1 MTFVFSNPRHHLD
14 MMVPVARILEER
26 AVPHRFVSLAE
37 LRGFPTPSL
46 ADRLPRAD
54 VRRAIPRHVR
64 RDPSAGAGVGT
75 SGGPG
80 AVVRRAVR
88 AVAWRAGLSPRLRWL
103 MRGSELVVV
112 PNDAAYPYG
121 ELAADLRARGVP
133 FVLLQEGI
141 RFPLPAEDAAGLAYG
156 AGGAAAVCAWG
167 EASAEHFRSIG
178 VPAAAVRVT
187 GNPRF
192 DGVGPAAW
200 RERGRALAAE
210 LGLAREPLLY
220 LSNTIDDQGF
230 CTTAEKMELFAGF
243 VREAQPV
250 LEREQ
255 RALVV
260 KLHPREDTA
269 AFRRV
274 AADLSSG
281 SPLPI
286 HVLPLDA
293 PLFAVLAM
301 GRAAVV
307 LASTVGLEALAFGL
321 PLAVL
326 AIPGHGHVFEYVAR
340 GAAAGLALGAI
351 EGGLSRLLA
360 TEPRSGE
367 ERTRA
372 GGAERS
378 ARPDDAPPPAEQF
391 LERHMAHRG
400 EAAARIAD
408 QIVMLRKS

>member
-1 MTFVFSNPRHHLD
+1 VTVTFVFSNPRHHLD
-14 MMVPVARILEER
+14 MMVPVARILGER

-46 ADRLPRAD
+46 AERLPGAE

-64 RDPSAGAGVGT
+64 RDPSAGAGVGGR
-75 SGGPG
+75 GGAG
-80 AVVRRAVR
+80 ALLRRAVR
-88 AVAWRAGLSPRLRWL
+88 AAAWRAGLGPRLRWL
-103 MRGSELVVV
+103 LRGTGVAVV
-112 PNDAAYPYG
+112 PNDAAYPYA
-121 ELAADLRARGVP
+121 ELAADLRARRVP

-141 RFPLPAEDAAGLAYG
+141 RFPLPTEDAAGLAYG

-167 EASAEHFRSIG
+167 EASAEHFRAIG
-178 VPAAAVRVT
+178 VPAASVRVT
-187 GNPRF
+187 GTPRF
-192 DGVGPAAW
+192 DGVAPAAW
-200 RERGRALAAE
+200 QGRGRALAAE
-210 LGLAREPLLY
+210 LGLEREPLLY

-230 CTTAEKMELFAGF
+230 CSAAAKLELFAGF
-243 VREAQPV
+243 VREAAPV
-250 LEREQ
+250 LARER

-274 AADLSSG
+274 AAGFPDV
-281 SPLPI
+281 PL
-286 HVLPLDA
+286 HVLPLEA

-340 GAAAGLALGAI
+340 GAAIGLAPGAI
-351 EGGLSRLLA
+351 ADGLARLCA
-360 TEPRSGE
+360 
-367 ERTRA
+367 A
-372 GGAERS
+372 A
-378 ARPDDAPPPAEQF
+378 APPAAAAPF

-408 QIVMLRKS
+408 EISALLTARSS